1 VAAYAQTALQATLST
16 PLGTD
21 KLLLRSFSGE
31 ERISGLFHFELEMRS
46 EDPAVDFSQI
56 VGKSATITL
65 YLSDDGKRYINGLVA
80 SFAYAGTVHQP
91 GADQGFAIYHA
102 QLVPWLFMLTQ
113 EADSRIFQNKS
124 VPDIA
129 EQLFGDL
136 GFTDFKRSL
145 TGTYD
150 PREYCVQYQETAFGF
165 VSRLFED
172 EGIFYYFEHAD
183 GKHTLVMADDSTA
196 AVACPSGGTLGYGAS
211 KTWVQQEVAMSCR
224 LEERV
229 IPGKYA
235 MDDFNFETPSTDLI
249 ASVDSTVATDGSK
262 RRIYEY
268 PGGFSKKDK
277 GEARGKLRIEGQE
290 VPAKLLTGDS
300 NSRTVVTGYKFT
312 LSGHPR
318 ADVNAD
324 WVLSRIVHSGEPG
337 GYGNHFEAFPATVP
351 YRPARTTPKPIIPGT
366 QTAIV
371 TGKSGE
377 EIWTDKYGR
386 VKVQF
391 HWDQLGTNDENS
403 SCWIRVAHGWAGK
416 SWGQIFL
423 PRIGQEVVVSFLEGD
438 PDRPLVTGSVY
449 NAEQTVPYALP
460 AEQTKS
466 TLKSNSSKGGG
477 GSNEIRIED
486 KKDSEEIYVH
496 GQKDVNIVI
505 EHDRTKNVLN
515 DETITIKNNRTATIQ
530 EKDESLTVA
539 KGNRTVKVSTGNES
553 HEVAGT
559 RSVKVTKAETHDDE
573 DAFTHTVAKDYTLT
587 IQGDLSI
594 DVTGAITI
602 KAGKGMILKAG
613 QTLEATAGT
622 ALTNK
627 AGTELTNQAGT
638 ALTNKAGTDLTNKAT
653 TSMTNDGG
661 ISLTNKASATQTVDG
676 GGMLTVKGG
685 LVKIN

>member
-1 VAAYAQTALQATLST
+1 MAVYAQAALQATVNT

-31 ERISGLFHFELEMRS
+31 ERISGLFRFELEMRS
-46 EDPAVDFSQI
+46 EDPGIDFSQI

-65 YLSDDGKRYINGLVA
+65 HLSDDGKRYLNGLVA

-102 QLVPWLFMLTQ
+102 ELVPWFWILTQ
-113 EADSRIFQNKS
+113 EVDSRIFQNKS

-129 EQLFGDL
+129 EQLFSDM
-136 GFTDFKRSL
+136 GFSDYKKSL

-150 PREYCVQYQETAFGF
+150 PREYCVQYQETAFAF
-165 VSRLFED
+165 LSRLFED
-172 EGIFYYFEHAD
+172 EGIFYYFEHTD
-183 GKHTLVMADDSTA
+183 GKHTLVLADDSTA
-196 AVACPSGGTLGYGAS
+196 AAACPSGGTLSYGAG
-211 KTWVQQEVAMSCR
+211 KTWVQQEVVTRCR

-249 ASVDSTVATDGSK
+249 TSVDSTVALDGAK

-268 PGGFSKKDK
+268 PGGFLKKDK
-277 GEARGKLRIEGQE
+277 GDARSKLRIEGQE
-290 VPAKLLTGDS
+290 APAKLLFCDS
-300 NSRTVVTGYKFT
+300 NSRTVVSGYKVT
-312 LSGHPR
+312 LSGHSR
-318 ADVNAD
+318 TDVNAD
-324 WVLSRIVHSGEPG
+324 WVISRVVHSGEPE
-337 GYGNHFEAFPATVP
+337 GYGNSFEAFPKAVP
-351 YRPARTTPKPIIPGT
+351 FRPPRTTPKPIIPGT

-391 HWDQLGTNDENS
+391 HWDQLGKNDENS

-438 PDRPLVTGSVY
+438 PDRPLITGSVY
-449 NAEQTVPYALP
+449 NAEQTVPYTLP
-460 AEQTKS
+460 DEQTKS
-466 TLKSNSSKGGG
+466 TVKSNSSKGGG
-477 GSNEIRIED
+477 GSNEIRFED

-505 EHDRTKNVLN
+505 ENNRTKKVLN
-515 DETITIKNNRTATIQ
+515 DETINIKNNRTATIE
-530 EKDESLTVA
+530 EKDETLTVS
-539 KGNRTVKVSTGNES
+539 KGNRTIKVSTGNET

-573 DAFTHTVAKDYTLT
+573 DAFTHTVKKDYKLT
-587 IQGDLSI
+587 VSGDLTI
-594 DVTGAITI
+594 DVTGAVTI
-602 KAGKGMILKAG
+602 KAGKGMTLSAG
-613 QTLEATAGT
+613 QAFEASAGT
-622 ALTNK
+622 SFTNK
-627 AGTELTNQAGT
+627 AGTALTNQAGT

-661 ISLTNKASATQTVDG
+661 IQLTNKASATQTVDG

>member
-1 VAAYAQTALQATLST
+1 MAVYAQAALQATVNT

-31 ERISGLFHFELEMRS
+31 ERISGLFRFELEMRS
-46 EDPAVDFSQI
+46 EDPGIDFSQI

-65 YLSDDGKRYINGLVA
+65 HLSDDGKRYLNGLVA

-102 QLVPWLFMLTQ
+102 ELVPWFWILTQ
-113 EADSRIFQNKS
+113 EVDSRIFQNKS

-129 EQLFGDL
+129 EQLFSDM
-136 GFTDFKRSL
+136 GFSDYKKSL

-150 PREYCVQYQETAFGF
+150 PREYCVQYQETAFAF
-165 VSRLFED
+165 LSRLFED
-172 EGIFYYFEHAD
+172 EGIFYYFEHTD
-183 GKHTLVMADDSTA
+183 GKHTLVLADDSTA
-196 AVACPSGGTLGYGAS
+196 AAACPSGGTLSYGAG
-211 KTWVQQEVAMSCR
+211 KTWVQQEVVTRCR

-249 ASVDSTVATDGSK
+249 TSVDSTVALDGAK

-268 PGGFSKKDK
+268 PGGFLKKDK
-277 GEARGKLRIEGQE
+277 GDARSKLRIEGQE
-290 VPAKLLTGDS
+290 APAKLLFCDS
-300 NSRTVVTGYKFT
+300 NSRTVVSGYKVT
-312 LSGHPR
+312 LSGHSR
-318 ADVNAD
+318 TDVNAD
-324 WVLSRIVHSGEPG
+324 WVISRVVHSGEPDH
-337 GYGNHFEAFPATVP
+337 YGNSFEAFPKTVP
-351 YRPARTTPKPIIPGT
+351 YRPPRTTGKPIIPGT

-391 HWDQLGTNDENS
+391 HWDQLGKNDENS

-438 PDRPLVTGSVY
+438 PDRPLITGSVY
-449 NAEQTVPYALP
+449 NAEQTVPYTLP
-460 AEQTKS
+460 DEQTKS
-466 TLKSNSSKGGG
+466 TVKSNSSKGGG
-477 GSNEIRIED
+477 GSNEIRFED

-505 EHDRTKNVLN
+505 ENNRTKKVLN
-515 DETITIKNNRTATIQ
+515 DETINIKNNRTATIE
-530 EKDESLTVA
+530 EKDETLTVS
-539 KGNRTVKVSTGNES
+539 KGNRTIKVSTGNET

-573 DAFTHTVAKDYTLT
+573 DAFTHTVKKDYKLT
-587 IQGDLSI
+587 VSGDLTI
-594 DVTGAITI
+594 DVTGAVTI
-602 KAGKGMILKAG
+602 KAGKGMTLSAG
-613 QTLEATAGT
+613 QAFEASAGT
-622 ALTNK
+622 SFTNK
-627 AGTELTNQAGT
+627 AGTALTNQAGT

-661 ISLTNKASATQTVDG
+661 IQLTNKASATQTVDG